1 MKLAVSSIA
10 WNKEEETAAAE
21 LLSSLGVK
29 YVEVAPTKVWDEPVL
44 VTDGEIEAYR
54 QWWLGYGIEIVAF
67 QSMLFPHPEY
77 KLFEDKATRET
88 TIKYLQDFTVLAG
101 KIGAKRLVFGSP
113 KNRQKGDMPT
123 EEAIRV
129 AVDVFGRIGDT
140 AKEAGVIFCIEPNAP
155 QYNCDFVTT
164 AKDGIEIVDA
174 VNNEGFGLHLDAAC
188 MTLAGDNLSDSIK
201 AAGERIKHFHI
212 SSPMLESVNEE
223 AGIAHIEAAAALK
236 EINYQGYVSI
246 EMKPSSE
253 ESNIDRLK
261 TAVLYAQS
269 VYTD

>member
-1 MKLAVSSIA
+1 MKLAVSNIA
-10 WNKEEETAAAE
+10 WNKDEETEAAE

-29 YVEVAPTKVWDEPVL
+29 YVEVAPTKVWDEPTIA
-44 VTDGEIEAYR
+44 TDEEIESYR

-67 QSMLFPHPEY
+67 QSMLFTHPDY
-77 KLFEDKATRET
+77 KLFDDQATREMT
-88 TIKYLQDFTVLAG
+88 VKYLQDFSRLAG

-113 KNRQKGDMPT
+113 KNRQKGDLATDRAM
-123 EEAIRV
+123 EI
-129 AVDVFGRIGDT
+129 AVKAFNDIGDV
-140 AKEAGVIFCIEPNAP
+140 AKEAGVVFCIEPNAP

-164 AKDGIEIVDA
+164 SKDGIEIVDA

-188 MTLAGDNLSDSIK
+188 MTLAGDNLSESIK
-201 AAGERIKHFHI
+201 EAGDRIKHFHI
-212 SSPMLESVNEE
+212 SSPMLESVNKE
-223 AGIAHIEAAAALK
+223 AGVAHKEAAGTLK

-261 TAVLYAQS
+261 AAVLFAQS
-269 VYTD
+269 VYED